1 MGGTQEETQEELME
15 RVNKMSPE
23 ELLEFQK
30 SRCIFCQIITGKVQ
44 SKKVYEDEYVVAV
57 LDINPANPGHILLM
71 PKEHH
76 SIMPQVPEEV
86 LAHLF
91 IVAKKLSQVALKAIG
106 AKGTNILIQNG
117 IAAGQKAQHFM
128 VHLIPRKDNDGLK
141 LNIER
146 KTISDSDYNTVKEK
160 LTKRINEIFGI
171 KEEPAKIEKAIKDE
185 GISNEALIPEGEA
198 LIQDAE
204 IIEETEETEEHDPK
218 ITRKIGNIEEAN
230 EAIDNLNEEIEELNE
245 EVKED
250 IKDEQR
256 EIKKEEYNQKKE
268 KPTKKASKEQKKKT
282 EKKKK
287 EKEEKTPEEKEE
299 EKGKEIVEDN
309 GVDLDDIARLI
320 G

>member
-1 MGGTQEETQEELME
+1 MEGTQEETQEELME

-146 KTISDSDYNTVKEK
+146 KTISDSDYNTVKER

-171 KEEPAKIEKAIKDE
+171 KEEPTKSEGPVKDE
-185 GISNEALIPEGEA
+185 SIGQETIPKGVPIQEKEAP
-198 LIQDAE
+198 IQDAE
-204 IIEETEETEEHDPK
+204 IIEETEEKEKHEEHDPK
-218 ITRKIGNIEEAN
+218 ITQRIGNVDEAN

-250 IKDEQR
+250 IKEEQE
-256 EIKKEEYNQKKE
+256 EIKEEEKKQE
-268 KPTKKASKEQKKKT
+268 KKKPNKKSAK
-282 EKKKK
+282 KKKK
-287 EKEEKTPEEKEE
+287 EEKAPKEKEEEKEE
-299 EKGKEIVEDN
+299 EIVNDGSVN
-309 GVDLDDIARLI
+309 LDDIARLI